1 MSRSGCVQ
9 PMALVPPGKR
19 IHKALRASQNLSFL
33 FIVFSYIQPYA
44 VVDNLYCSSRVVI
57 NSLKTSVFFWLWT
70 ANTECIPSTVYWQ
83 FHLILEAKQTFG
95 KSIFWS
101 PQKDLVAFERSVLA
115 QFVFPPLSH
124 MTWCILWKQTCCLW
138 FYFRKF
144 SDIRVC
150 VCVCTMA
157 CDGSSDFFPFIP
169 GQCGTT
175 DRVDVLEV
183 LRVSEDHQ
191 QNQIKCHLDRRE
203 WRDCLT
209 AQGNGFALHLL
220 FWLRILFLPLNTNLP
235 CLRG

>member
-1 MSRSGCVQ
+1 MSRSGRVQ
-9 PMALVPPGKR
+9 PVSLFWAGER
-19 IHKALRASQNLSFL
+19 IHKASQSIPKPPLSVHCLFL
-33 FIVFSYIQPYA
+33 YVQSYA
-44 VVDNLYCSSRVVI
+44 VVDNPYCFSWPLSKTAVSFSWFETAKLCFLYWI
-57 NSLKTSVFFWLWT
+57 L
-70 ANTECIPSTVYWQ
+70 TVSPA
-83 FHLILEAKQTFG
+83 FRRKETFE

-101 PQKDLVAFERSVLA
+101 PQEDLGAFERGVLA

-124 MTWCILWKQTCCLW
+124 MTWCILWKQTCCRW

-157 CDGSSDFFPFIP
+157 CDGSSDFSPFIP

-175 DRVDVLEV
+175 GRVDVLEV
-183 LRVSEDHQ
+183 LRVSEDQQ
-191 QNQIKCHLDRRE
+191 QNQIKCHLDSSE

-235 CLRG
+235 CLGG

>member
-9 PMALVPPGKR
+9 PKSLARAGK
-19 IHKALRASQNLSFL
+19 
-33 FIVFSYIQPYA
+33 
-44 VVDNLYCSSRVVI
+44 
-57 NSLKTSVFFWLWT
+57 KTSQSSQSIPQPQFSVHYLFFPYPTICSGGQSVLLMMFLLQQSQKYQCLLLIWD
-70 ANTECIPSTVYWQ
+70 STNVDIDRFTWFSKQ
-83 FHLILEAKQTFG
+83 SKTCGKTIL
-95 KSIFWS
+95 WS
-101 PQKDLVAFERSVLA
+101 PQKDLGAFEHGVLA

-124 MTWCILWKQTCCLW
+124 MTRCILWKQTCCLW

-150 VCVCTMA
+150 VCTMA
-157 CDGSSDFFPFIP
+157 CDGSSDFSPFIP

-175 DRVDVLEV
+175 GRVDVLEV
-183 LRVSEDHQ
+183 LRVSEDQQ
-191 QNQIKCHLDRRE
+191 QNQIKCHLDSSE

-209 AQGNGFALHLL
+209 AQGNGFAPHLL